1 MERLPASPMVASAT
15 KGRIT
20 METRILE
27 EIDPRVVGARLQ
39 DARRAAGLTQQIV
52 ADQMEM
58 ARTTVVAIEK
68 GERRVTPPELIRF
81 SKLYHQ
87 QVSDF
92 VGRREYRE
100 GFVAQFRANERQA
113 LEENQDYE
121 QVALNL
127 QRRSEDYAELE
138 RIAGAS
144 GPRRYPPVYET
155 SGGTLEQV

>member
-113 LEENQDYE
+113 LEENQNYDHFP
-121 QVALNL
+121 LTL
-127 QRRSEDYAELE
+127 HPRSKTSPHLD
-138 RIAGAS
+138 S
-144 GPRRYPPVYET
+144 TPRPPAPRT
-155 SGGTLEQV
+155 